1 MPPRDAMAAA
11 LALLRNP
18 ASVRQARR
26 AGLPPDIPFLLEIAN
41 ADAAAIE
48 QARRRT
54 GYPDHFLEEAA
65 AFYIEQILLDR
76 HADSYRILGGSPVS
90 SHAELRRNMAL
101 MMRWLHPDRKSQR
114 SSVAID
120 RDVFAG
126 RVSRAWEDL
135 KSDERRSAYDAKR
148 AVAATPPSGAAHR
161 NGSGKPSA
169 SRHKGARSMGVASM
183 GRGFMGRG
191 FMRGA
196 VAAPEAQA
204 AGWPRARD
212 LQPVSFWRRILGFL
226 RGRL

>member
-11 LALLRNP
+11 LALLRDP

-26 AGLPPDIPFLLEIAN
+26 AGLPPDIPFLLEVAN

-48 QARRRT
+48 RARRRT

-65 AFYIEQILLDR
+65 AFYIEQVLLDR

-135 KSDERRSAYDAKR
+135 KSDDRRTAYDAKR
-148 AVAATPPSGAAHR
+148 ALAAAPPPGPTHR
-161 NGSGKPSA
+161 NGAAKPFA
-169 SRHKGARSMGVASM
+169 SRHKGPRMGVRSMGLRS
-183 GRGFMGRG
+183 MGRG

-196 VAAPEAQA
+196 VPSPEAQA
-204 AGWPRARD
+204 AGWPRAHD